1 MLKRAEISNS
11 ARFCVFILFSRE
23 TFGNTTLDFSYDS
36 QGNPYTLTYTVGT
49 ATPLIYHYVVNFQ
62 GDVIR
67 IVNAASVTR
76 VIL

>member
-23 TFGNTTLDFSYDS
+23 TFGNTILDFSYDS

-49 ATPLIYHYVVNFQ
+49 ATPLIYH
-62 GDVIR
+62 
-67 IVNAASVTR
+67 
-76 VIL
+76 